1 MFNHDKLY
9 VLRLP
14 FVWKRSFM
22 SEIVNVVSRD
32 NGKVNRKKVKASPY
46 EFTIATRAK
55 WEMVIA
61 DEDITIGAGKLERV
75 KVKEIRVQ
83 KDMLAMPC
91 AFSHHPL
98 VSVIKVGAKG
108 GPAPVE
114 IDRIIN
120 TAYVLGQ
127 ESGEVKKGDL
137 LSVLN
142 LYPIM
147 FTREATK
154 PVLVG

>member
-1 MFNHDKLY
+1 
-9 VLRLP
+9 
-14 FVWKRSFM
+14 M

-32 NGKVNRKKVKASPY
+32 NGKITRKKVKASPY

-61 DEDITIGAGKLERV
+61 DEDVTIGAGKLERV
-75 KVKEIRVQ
+75 KVKEVNVQ
-83 KDMLAMPC
+83 KDMLAIPC

-98 VSVIKVGAKG
+98 VSVIKVATRY

-114 IDRIIN
+114 TDRIIN
-120 TAYVLGQ
+120 AAYVLGQ
-127 ESGEVKKGDL
+127 ESGEIKKGDL

>member
-1 MFNHDKLY
+1 
-9 VLRLP
+9 
-14 FVWKRSFM
+14 M
-22 SEIVNVVSRD
+22 SEIVNIVFHD
-32 NGKVNRKKVKASPY
+32 KGKVNRIKVKASPY

-61 DEDITIGAGKLERV
+61 DEDVTIGAGKLERI
-75 KVKEIRVQ
+75 KVKEVNVQ
-83 KDMLAMPC
+83 KDMLAIPC

-98 VSVIKVGAKG
+98 VSVIKVATRH

-114 IDRIIN
+114 TDRIIN
-120 TAYVLGQ
+120 AAYVLGQ
-127 ESGEVKKGDL
+127 ESGEIKKGDL

-154 PVLVG
+154 PVIVG

>member
-1 MFNHDKLY
+1 MINYIYFENIGGKGDT
-9 VLRLP
+9 
-14 FVWKRSFM
+14 M
-22 SEIVNVVSRD
+22 SEIVNVVSRK

-61 DEDITIGAGKLERV
+61 DEDVTIGAGKLERV
-75 KVKEIRVQ
+75 KVKEIIVQ
-83 KDMLAMPC
+83 KDMLAIPC
-91 AFSHHPL
+91 AFSHHPII
-98 VSVIKVGAKG
+98 SVVKVATKE
-108 GPAPVE
+108 GPSPVE
-114 IDRIIN
+114 VDRTIN
-120 TAYVLGQ
+120 VAYVLGQ
-127 ESGEVKKGDL
+127 ESGEVHKGDL

-154 PVLVG
+154 PVCIG

>member
-1 MFNHDKLY
+1 
-9 VLRLP
+9 
-14 FVWKRSFM
+14 M

-32 NGKVNRKKVKASPY
+32 NGKVTRKKVKASPY

-61 DEDITIGAGKLERV
+61 DEDVTIGAGKLERV
-75 KVKEIRVQ
+75 KVKDIKVQ

-91 AFSHHPL
+91 AFSHHAL
-98 VSVIKVGAKG
+98 VSVVKVGAKQ

-114 IDRIIN
+114 TDRIIN
-120 TAYVLGQ
+120 TAYVIGH
-127 ESGEVKKGDL
+127 ESGEIKKGDL
-137 LSVLN
+137 LTLLN

-147 FTREATK
+147 FAREATK

>member
-1 MFNHDKLY
+1 
-9 VLRLP
+9 
-14 FVWKRSFM
+14 M

-32 NGKVNRKKVKASPY
+32 TGKLDRKKVRASPY

-61 DEDITIGAGKLERV
+61 NEDITIGAGKLERI
-75 KVKEIRVQ
+75 KVKEIKVQ

-91 AFSHHPL
+91 AFSHHAL
-98 VSVIKVGAKG
+98 VSVIKVGAKE

-114 IDRIIN
+114 IDRVID
-120 TAYVLGQ
+120 TAYILGQ
-127 ESGEVKKGDL
+127 ESGEIKKGDL

-154 PVLVG
+154 PLQVG

>member
-1 MFNHDKLY
+1 MFMEELEE
-9 VLRLP
+9 
-14 FVWKRSFM
+14 FM
-22 SEIVNVVSRD
+22 SEIVNVVSRE
-32 NGKVNRKKVKASPY
+32 NGKVSRKKVKASPY

-61 DEDITIGAGKLERV
+61 DEDVTIGAGKLERV
-75 KVKEIRVQ
+75 KVKDIKVQ

-98 VSVIKVGAKG
+98 VSVVKVGAKG

-114 IDRIIN
+114 VDRTIN
-120 TAYVLGQ
+120 VAYVLGQ
-127 ESGEVKKGDL
+127 ESGEIKKGDL

-147 FTREATK
+147 FTREASK

>member
-1 MFNHDKLY
+1 
-9 VLRLP
+9 
-14 FVWKRSFM
+14 M

-32 NGKVNRKKVKASPY
+32 KGKVNRKKVKASPY

-61 DEDITIGAGKLERV
+61 DEDVTIGAGKLERI
-75 KVKEIRVQ
+75 KIKEVNVQ
-83 KDMLAMPC
+83 KDMLAIPC

-98 VSVIKVGAKG
+98 VSVIKVASRD

-114 IDRIIN
+114 TDRIIN
-120 TAYVLGQ
+120 AAYVLGQ
-127 ESGEVKKGDL
+127 ESGEIKKGDL

-154 PVLVG
+154 PVVVG

>member
-1 MFNHDKLY
+1 
-9 VLRLP
+9 
-14 FVWKRSFM
+14 M

-61 DEDITIGAGKLERV
+61 DEDVTIGAGKLERV
-75 KVKEIRVQ
+75 KVKDIKVQ
-83 KDMLAMPC
+83 QDMLAMPC

-98 VSVIKVGAKG
+98 VSVVKVGARG

-114 IDRIIN
+114 TDRVIN
-120 TAYVLGQ
+120 VAYVLGQ
-127 ESGEVKKGDL
+127 ESGEIKKGDL

>member
-1 MFNHDKLY
+1 
-9 VLRLP
+9 
-14 FVWKRSFM
+14 M
-22 SEIVNVVSRD
+22 SETINVVSRE
-32 NGKVNRKKVKASPY
+32 NGKVTRKKVRASPY

-61 DEDITIGAGKLERV
+61 DEEITIGAGKLERV
-75 KVKEIRVQ
+75 KVKEIMVQ

-98 VSVIKVGAKG
+98 VSVVKVGAKE
-108 GPAPVE
+108 GPTPVE
-114 IDRIIN
+114 IDRTIN
-120 TAYVLGQ
+120 MAYVIGQ
-127 ESGEVKKGDL
+127 ESGEIKKGDL

-154 PVLVG
+154 PVQVG

>member
-1 MFNHDKLY
+1 
-9 VLRLP
+9 
-14 FVWKRSFM
+14 M

-32 NGKVNRKKVKASPY
+32 KGKVNRKKVKASPY

-61 DEDITIGAGKLERV
+61 DEDVTIGAGKLERV
-75 KVKEIRVQ
+75 KVKEVNVQ
-83 KDMLAMPC
+83 KDMLAIPC

-98 VSVIKVGAKG
+98 VSVIKVATRD

-114 IDRIIN
+114 TDRIIN
-120 TAYVLGQ
+120 AAYVLGQ
-127 ESGEVKKGDL
+127 ESGEIKKGDL

-154 PVLVG
+154 PILVG

>member
-1 MFNHDKLY
+1 MYFEDISGKGDT
-9 VLRLP
+9 
-14 FVWKRSFM
+14 M
-22 SEIVNVVSRD
+22 SEIVNVVSRK
-32 NGKVNRKKVKASPY
+32 NGKINRKKVQASPY

-75 KVKEIRVQ
+75 KVKEIKVQ
-83 KDMLAMPC
+83 KDMLAIPC
-91 AFSHHPL
+91 AFSHHPI
-98 VSVIKVGAKG
+98 VSVVKVATKE

-114 IDRIIN
+114 IDRTIN
-120 TAYVLGQ
+120 AAYVIGQ
-127 ESGEVKKGDL
+127 ESGEIHKGDL

-147 FTREATK
+147 FTRDATK
-154 PVLVG
+154 PVCVG

>member
-1 MFNHDKLY
+1 
-9 VLRLP
+9 
-14 FVWKRSFM
+14 M
-22 SEIVNVVSRD
+22 SEIVNVVSRK

-61 DEDITIGAGKLERV
+61 DEDVTIGAGKLERV
-75 KVKEIRVQ
+75 KVKEIIVQ
-83 KDMLAMPC
+83 KDMLAIPC
-91 AFSHHPL
+91 AFSHHPII
-98 VSVIKVGAKG
+98 SVVKVATKE
-108 GPAPVE
+108 GPSPVE
-114 IDRIIN
+114 VDRTIN
-120 TAYVLGQ
+120 VAYVLGQ
-127 ESGEVKKGDL
+127 ESGEVHKGDL

-154 PVLVG
+154 PVCIG

>member
-1 MFNHDKLY
+1 MYFENIGGKGET
-9 VLRLP
+9 
-14 FVWKRSFM
+14 M
-22 SEIVNVVSRD
+22 SEIINVVSRK
-32 NGKVNRKKVKASPY
+32 NGKVTRKKVKASPY

-75 KVKEIRVQ
+75 KVKEITVQ
-83 KDMLAMPC
+83 KDMLAIPC
-91 AFSHHPL
+91 AFSHHPII
-98 VSVIKVGAKG
+98 SVVKVATKE
-108 GPAPVE
+108 GPSPVE
-114 IDRIIN
+114 VDRTIN
-120 TAYVLGQ
+120 VAYVIGQ
-127 ESGEVKKGDL
+127 ESGEIHKGDL

-154 PVLVG
+154 PVCIG

>member
-1 MFNHDKLY
+1 MYFENIGGKGET
-9 VLRLP
+9 
-14 FVWKRSFM
+14 M
-22 SEIVNVVSRD
+22 SEIVNVVSRK
-32 NGKVNRKKVKASPY
+32 NGKVTRKKVKASPY

-75 KVKEIRVQ
+75 KVKEIKVQ
-83 KDMLAMPC
+83 KDMLAIPC
-91 AFSHHPL
+91 AFSHHPII
-98 VSVIKVGAKG
+98 SVVKVATKE
-108 GPAPVE
+108 GPSPVE
-114 IDRIIN
+114 VDRTIN
-120 TAYVLGQ
+120 VAYVIGQ
-127 ESGEVKKGDL
+127 ESGEINKGDL

-154 PVLVG
+154 PVCVG

>member
-1 MFNHDKLY
+1 
-9 VLRLP
+9 
-14 FVWKRSFM
+14 M
-22 SEIVNVVSRD
+22 SQVVNVVSRD
-32 NGKVNRKKVKASPY
+32 NGKVIRKKVRASPY

-61 DEDITIGAGKLERV
+61 DEDIPIGAGKLERV
-75 KVKEIRVQ
+75 KVKEITVQ
-83 KDMLAMPC
+83 KDMLAIPC

-98 VSVIKVGAKG
+98 VSVVKVATKE
-108 GPAPVE
+108 GPSPVE
-114 IDRIIN
+114 NDRTIN
-120 TAYVLGQ
+120 VAYVIGQ
-127 ESGEVKKGDL
+127 ESGEIKKGDL

-154 PVLVG
+154 PVCVG

>member
-1 MFNHDKLY
+1 MYFENIGGKGET
-9 VLRLP
+9 
-14 FVWKRSFM
+14 M
-22 SEIVNVVSRD
+22 SEIVNVVSRK
-32 NGKVNRKKVKASPY
+32 NGKVSRKKVKASPY

-75 KVKEIRVQ
+75 KVKEIIVQ
-83 KDMLAMPC
+83 KDMLAIPC
-91 AFSHHPL
+91 AFSHHPII
-98 VSVIKVGAKG
+98 SVVKVATKE
-108 GPAPVE
+108 GPSPVE
-114 IDRIIN
+114 TDRTIN
-120 TAYVLGQ
+120 IAYVIGQ
-127 ESGEVKKGDL
+127 ESGEINKGDL

-154 PVLVG
+154 PVCIG

>member
-1 MFNHDKLY
+1 
-9 VLRLP
+9 
-14 FVWKRSFM
+14 M

-32 NGKVNRKKVKASPY
+32 NGKVTRKKVKASPY

-61 DEDITIGAGKLERV
+61 DEDATIGAGKLERV
-75 KVKEIRVQ
+75 KVKDIKVQ

-91 AFSHHPL
+91 AFSHHPI
-98 VSVIKVGAKG
+98 VSVIKVGARG

-114 IDRIIN
+114 TDRTIN
-120 TAYVLGQ
+120 VAYVMGQ
-127 ESGEVKKGDL
+127 ESGEIKKGDL

-147 FTREATK
+147 FTREATR
-154 PVLVG
+154 PVVVG

>member
-1 MFNHDKLY
+1 
-9 VLRLP
+9 
-14 FVWKRSFM
+14 M

-32 NGKVNRKKVKASPY
+32 KGKVNRRKVKASPY

-61 DEDITIGAGKLERV
+61 DEDVTIGAGKLERI
-75 KVKEIRVQ
+75 KVKEVNVQ
-83 KDMLAMPC
+83 KDMLAIPC

-98 VSVIKVGAKG
+98 VSVIKVATRD

-114 IDRIIN
+114 TDRIIN
-120 TAYVLGQ
+120 AAYVLGQ
-127 ESGEVKKGDL
+127 ESGEIKKGDL

-154 PVLVG
+154 PVVVG

>member
-1 MFNHDKLY
+1 M
-9 VLRLP
+9 VLGET
-14 FVWKRSFM
+14 FM

-32 NGKVNRKKVKASPY
+32 NGKITRKKVKASPY

-61 DEDITIGAGKLERV
+61 DEDVTIGAGKLERV
-75 KVKEIRVQ
+75 KVKDIKVQ
-83 KDMLAMPC
+83 KDMLAIPC
-91 AFSHHPL
+91 AFSHHPI
-98 VSVIKVGAKG
+98 VSVIKVGTKY

-114 IDRIIN
+114 TDRIIN
-120 TAYVLGQ
+120 VAYVLGQ
-127 ESGEVKKGDL
+127 ESGEIKNGDL

-154 PVLVG
+154 PELVG

>member
-1 MFNHDKLY
+1 
-9 VLRLP
+9 
-14 FVWKRSFM
+14 M
-22 SEIVNVVSRD
+22 SETINVVARE
-32 NGKVNRKKVKASPY
+32 NGQVIRKKVRASPY

-61 DEDITIGAGKLERV
+61 DEEITIGAGKLERV
-75 KVKEIRVQ
+75 RVKEIMVQ

-98 VSVIKVGAKG
+98 VSVVKVGAKE
-108 GPAPVE
+108 GPTPVE
-114 IDRIIN
+114 MDRTIN
-120 TAYVLGQ
+120 MAYVIGQ
-127 ESGEVKKGDL
+127 ESGEIKKGDL

-147 FTREATK
+147 FTREATR
-154 PVLVG
+154 PIQVG

>member
-1 MFNHDKLY
+1 MINYKY
-9 VLRLP
+9 YGV
-14 FVWKRSFM
+14 VKKMGETIM

-32 NGKVNRKKVKASPY
+32 NGKVNRKKVKASTY

-61 DEDITIGAGKLERV
+61 DEDVTIGAGKLERV
-75 KVKEIRVQ
+75 KVKDIKVQ

-91 AFSHHPL
+91 AFSHHPI
-98 VSVIKVGAKG
+98 VSVIKVGARE

-114 IDRIIN
+114 TDRTIDV
-120 TAYVLGQ
+120 AYVMGQ
-127 ESGEVKKGDL
+127 ESGEIKKGDL

-154 PVLVG
+154 PVLVR

>member
-1 MFNHDKLY
+1 
-9 VLRLP
+9 
-14 FVWKRSFM
+14 M
-22 SEIVNVVSRD
+22 SEIVNVVSR
-32 NGKVNRKKVKASPY
+32 NKGKVNRKKVKASPY

-61 DEDITIGAGKLERV
+61 DEDVTIGAGKLERI
-75 KVKEIRVQ
+75 KVKEVNVQ
-83 KDMLAMPC
+83 KDMLAIPC

-98 VSVIKVGAKG
+98 VSVIKVATRD

-114 IDRIIN
+114 TDRIIN
-120 TAYVLGQ
+120 AAYVLGQ
-127 ESGEVKKGDL
+127 ESGEIKKGDL

-154 PVLVG
+154 PVVVG

>member
-1 MFNHDKLY
+1 MTD
-9 VLRLP
+9 
-14 FVWKRSFM
+14 
-22 SEIVNVVSRD
+22 IVNVVSRD
-32 NGKVNRKKVKASPY
+32 SGKIERKKVKASPY

-61 DEDITIGAGKLERV
+61 DEDVTIGAGKLERV
-75 KVKEIRVQ
+75 KVKEIKVQ

-91 AFSHHPL
+91 AFSHHAL
-98 VSVIKVGAKG
+98 VSVIKVGAKE

-114 IDRIIN
+114 TDRIIN

-127 ESGEVKKGDL
+127 EAGEIKKGDL

-154 PVLVG
+154 PVRIE

>member
-1 MFNHDKLY
+1 MGET
-9 VLRLP
+9 
-14 FVWKRSFM
+14 FM

-32 NGKVNRKKVKASPY
+32 NGKITRKKVKASPY

-61 DEDITIGAGKLERV
+61 DEDVTIGAGKLERV
-75 KVKEIRVQ
+75 KVKDIKVQ

-91 AFSHHPL
+91 AFSHHPI
-98 VSVIKVGAKG
+98 VSVIKVGARE

-114 IDRIIN
+114 TDRTIN
-120 TAYVLGQ
+120 VAYVMGQ
-127 ESGEVKKGDL
+127 ESGEIKKGDL

-154 PVLVG
+154 PALVR

>member
-1 MFNHDKLY
+1 LIFIQKEGET
-9 VLRLP
+9 
-14 FVWKRSFM
+14 M
-22 SEIVNVVSRD
+22 SEIVNVVSRS
-32 NGKVNRKKVKASPY
+32 NGKVSRKKVKASPY

-75 KVKEIRVQ
+75 KVKEITVQ
-83 KDMLAMPC
+83 KDMLAIPC
-91 AFSHHPL
+91 AFSHHPI
-98 VSVIKVGAKG
+98 VSVVKVATKE
-108 GPAPVE
+108 GPSPVE
-114 IDRIIN
+114 IDRTIN
-120 TAYVLGQ
+120 VAYVIGQ
-127 ESGEVKKGDL
+127 ESGEINKGDL

-154 PVLVG
+154 PVCIG